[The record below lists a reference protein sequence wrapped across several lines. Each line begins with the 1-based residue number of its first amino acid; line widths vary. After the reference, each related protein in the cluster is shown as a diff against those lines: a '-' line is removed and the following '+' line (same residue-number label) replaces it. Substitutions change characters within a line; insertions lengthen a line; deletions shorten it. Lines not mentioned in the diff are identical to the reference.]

1 MECGIHAERCFVHCR
16 IGSLEI
22 YFLILAP
29 APPVHCRIGSL
40 EIFMGNHYSRISV
53 HCRIGSYKNPIYIG
67 DCVVNQL
74 QLLNIL
80 NITLTMVI
88 LHFIGIIVAL
98 P

>member
-1 MECGIHAERCFVHCR
+1 MLRSVHCR

-22 YFLILAP
+22 
-29 APPVHCRIGSL
+29 
-40 EIFMGNHYSRISV
+40 SRVELQMIKLV
-53 HCRIGSYKNPIYIG
+53 HCRIGSYKNPIYFG

-88 LHFIGIIVAL
+88 LYFIGIIVAL

>member
-1 MECGIHAERCFVHCR
+1 MWRKVHCR
-16 IGSLEI
+16 VGSLEMRNKI
-22 YFLILAP
+22 DGIT
-29 APPVHCRIGSL
+29 PV
-40 EIFMGNHYSRISV
+40 V

-74 QLLNIL
+74 QPLNIL

-88 LHFIGIIVAL
+88 LYFIGIIVAL